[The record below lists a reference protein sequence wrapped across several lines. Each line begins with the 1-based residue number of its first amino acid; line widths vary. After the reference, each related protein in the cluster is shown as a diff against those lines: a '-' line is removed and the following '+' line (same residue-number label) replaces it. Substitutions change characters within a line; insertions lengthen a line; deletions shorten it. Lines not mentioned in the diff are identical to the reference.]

1 MNAHQTCDAIAG
13 AMWRP
18 GYDDRWLGAHDFE
31 FF

>member
-1 MNAHQTCDAIAG
+1 VTRFVG

-18 GYDDRWLGAHDFE
+18 GYGGRWLGARDLE